1 MRALIIAASP
11 SSNLTNLPRL
21 AAKADLIVAA
31 DGGSAIALIHGVRP
45 HLVVGD
51 MDSTTR
57 EVAETLS
64 RDAVQRIQFPS
75 HKDETDLELAL
86 LETIRRGAD
95 DITIVGALGGRLD
108 HTLGN
113 IYLLAMPQLKGKR
126 IRLEDGSVEVFVVW
140 DKARW
145 NGSRGDIVSL
155 IPLTPEVMGIE
166 THGLEY
172 PLRRESLF
180 MGPGRGI
187 SNAMTG
193 KRAGVSLSSG
203 TLLAVVTRHEEREDD
218 RNGAA

>member
-11 SSNLTNLPRL
+11 SNNLTNLSAL
-21 AAKADLIVAA
+21 AARADLIVAA

-57 EVAETLS
+57 EVAEALNK
-64 RDAVQRIQFPS
+64 DAVERIQFPS

-86 LETIRRGAD
+86 LEAIHRGAD

-113 IYLLAMPQLKGKR
+113 VHLLTMPQLKGR
-126 IRLEDGSVEVFVVW
+126 RVRLVAGTVEVFVVW
-140 DKARW
+140 DKAGW
-145 NGSRGDIVSL
+145 NGSRGDTVSL
-155 IPLTPEVMGIE
+155 IPLTPEVTGIE
-166 THGLEY
+166 TCGLEY

-187 SNAMTG
+187 SNTMTG
-193 KRAGVSLSSG
+193 KRAGVSISG
-203 TLLAVVTRHEEREDD
+203 GILLAVVTRQEERTL
-218 RNGAA
+218 